1 MNTKIRLPR
10 RLGAVALQRREVS
23 GIIVNHGCIVLQQA
37 LKQFTVYLA
46 DVQPGKQGDILD
58 IILVVVVEK
67 RHLFVDTLIPQIRV
81 FYDPV
86 VCGVRKLHDSAEPH
100 IHRPVQLVDQDL
112 VLLLHRIRHLL

>member
-1 MNTKIRLPR
+1 MKILRLFQR
-10 RLGAVALQRREVS
+10 RLKPRFRCRIYPRLESRGGNGLQKLSVS
-23 GIIVNHGCIVLQQA
+23 
-37 LKQFTVYLA
+37 
-46 DVQPGKQGDILD
+46 GKQGDILD